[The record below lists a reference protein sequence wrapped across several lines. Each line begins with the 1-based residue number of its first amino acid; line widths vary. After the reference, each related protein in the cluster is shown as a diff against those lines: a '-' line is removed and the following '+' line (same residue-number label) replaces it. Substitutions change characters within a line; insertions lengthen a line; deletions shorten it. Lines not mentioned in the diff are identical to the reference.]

1 MRPSRFVPAGFLA
14 ALAWAGLAAGLSAGA
29 PSAAF
34 AQSVTVQHPQ
44 ESLSLSVSK
53 GTLVR
58 LNQPASSVFIAD
70 PKIADVQVRSPHLI
84 YVLGVGPGETSFYAM
99 DDRDQVIYS
108 ASVHVSNNIDQ
119 IRSLLRA
126 ALPEASITVEPF
138 NGMVM
143 LSGQVPSPEA
153 VGEAEHL
160 VKQLLGEKQVVV
172 NRLRAATPVQVN
184 LQVKI
189 AEVSRTLL
197 KEVGFNLATRDATGG
212 FLFGV
217 WRGRSAVEITDKG
230 YEFLVPEGT
239 NTIGLAGKLFGL
251 DAAAAI
257 DALAEEGLVT
267 ILAEPN
273 LTALSGEMASFLAG
287 GEFAIPMPA
296 ENGRVLIE
304 YKQYGV
310 GLAFTPTVMSDNR
323 ITLRVRPEVSELSQA
338 GAISVNGI
346 SVPGL
351 TTRRAETTVEL
362 GSGQS
367 FMIAGLLRNT
377 TGQDLN
383 KIPVLGDLPILGT
396 LFRSDRFRRNET
408 ELVII
413 VTPYLV
419 KPVNARDI
427 RLPTDGYRAP
437 SDLERWLVGANFS
450 PTLERAPAP
459 ARPASP
465 LPAPESAPAP
475 EPASA
480 PEALA
485 EAVTET
491 VTETAAPA
499 PGLSEQGNAQ

>member
-1 MRPSRFVPAGFLA
+1 MRTY
-14 ALAWAGLAAGLSAGA
+14 GLAETLPDSPLGSAWNLIWVLFVLGVVIA
-29 PSAAF
+29 LI
-34 AQSVTVQHPQ
+34 V
-44 ESLSLSVSK
+44 LIL
-53 GTLVR
+53 R
-58 LNQPASSVFIAD
+58 FIA
-70 PKIADVQVRSPHLI
+70 KRSRGWGMNRALRSLGGYPLGTNKSMQIVEWNGRI

-346 SVPGL
+346 SVPRGL
-351 TTRRAETTVEL
+351 T
-362 GSGQS
+362 QS
-367 FMIAGLLRNT
+367 
-377 TGQDLN
+377 
-383 KIPVLGDLPILGT
+383 
-396 LFRSDRFRRNET
+396 
-408 ELVII
+408 
-413 VTPYLV
+413 
-419 KPVNARDI
+419 
-427 RLPTDGYRAP
+427 
-437 SDLERWLVGANFS
+437 
-450 PTLERAPAP
+450 PA
-459 ARPASP
+459 
-465 LPAPESAPAP
+465 
-475 EPASA
+475 
-480 PEALA
+480 
-485 EAVTET
+485 
-491 VTETAAPA
+491 
-499 PGLSEQGNAQ
+499 